1 MKILMSGAS
10 GFIGKRLCESLY
22 KDQHELTALTRSTNT
37 LAPINH
43 LLASIHQWNGSVV
56 PDPDH
61 VLKDCDVIINLVGES
76 IRGYWTSK
84 KRDMLR
90 TSRLSATRAL
100 VTAVNELR
108 GYEPMLISASAIGYY
123 GDRGEEILSEQSAQG
138 NSFLSEL
145 TTDWEEEAMRLNNA
159 SNKVVL
165 LRLGVVLGSGGGL
178 VAGLKPIYNMGLGG
192 TLGKGNQWWS
202 WIHIDDVIG
211 VIKFVISQKL
221 SGPVN
226 LVSPNPERQ
235 KAFSE
240 KFAKLLGR
248 RTIFE
253 LPAFVI
259 KIASGGVSEEILS
272 SRNVVPVKLLENE
285 YKFVHPNLE
294 DALAAL

>member
-1 MKILMSGAS
+1 M
-10 GFIGKRLCESLY
+10 
-22 KDQHELTALTRSTNT
+22 
-37 LAPINH
+37 
-43 LLASIHQWNGSVV
+43 

-61 VLKDCDVIINLVGES
+61 VLKDCDVIINLAGES

-123 GDRGEEILSEQSAQG
+123 GDRGEEILSEQSTQG

-145 TTDWEEEAMRLNNA
+145 TSDWEEEAMRLNNA

-178 VAGLKPIYNMGLGG
+178 VAALKPIYNMGLGG

-235 KAFSE
+235 KAFSQ

-248 RTIFE
+248 RTIFG
-253 LPAFVI
+253 LPEFVI

-272 SRNVVPVKLLENE
+272 SRNVVPVKLLANE